1 MISCF
6 WFSLET
12 HSAEGEFSYIFCEL
26 WCGLERSI
34 GITPSRATAMGAA
47 GLTPEA
53 NSHAAL
59 PTDKFFNLLP
69 NVDIVWKKIKNLS
82 H

>member
-1 MISCF
+1 
-6 WFSLET
+6 
-12 HSAEGEFSYIFCEL
+12 
-26 WCGLERSI
+26 
-34 GITPSRATAMGAA
+34 MGAA